1 MIPKKI
7 YRYGIAEWYGTPITS
22 LSPEGRQQLGL
33 MARLDSEKGSKKV
46 EAQQPCRFAGRL
58 SRNASCNKPGG
69 VCSIMPY
76 TLNPDDRKVETVD
89 SYVVT
94 CPRRF
99 LEEGSLLEWVAS
111 TMLGHADV
119 KLLGEVPFLRSASA
133 DDADSDSKS
142 GRIDWLVVDNRSDA
156 LAMVALETQALYF
169 SGHRMTDDFER
180 YEESEKLIYPARH
193 RRPDYRSG
201 GPKRL
206 APQLFV
212 KVPLLRNWGVKT
224 AVLVDRYFHSK
235 MATLVETP
243 GATFG
248 DKVDASD
255 IVWFIADFANGK
267 LVPGDVKCASL
278 EDSLKALNATK
289 PMSKTEFQAGVSR
302 SLTRSSFDLV
312 SEPKVQDLP
321 AAPLF

>member
-1 MIPKKI
+1 MTRKPVF
-7 YRYGIAEWYGTPITS
+7 RYGIAEWYGTPITS
-22 LSPEGRQQLGL
+22 LDREGRRLLGV

-46 EAQQPCRFAGRL
+46 EAQQPCPFAGRL

-76 TLNPDDRKVETVD
+76 TLSPEDEQVGTVD

-99 LEEGSLLEWVAS
+99 LEDGALLEWVAS
-111 TMLGHADV
+111 TMFGHADV

-133 DDADSDSKS
+133 DDIDSDSKS
-142 GRIDWLVVDNRSDA
+142 GRIDWLVVDNRVES
-156 LAMVALETQALYF
+156 LSMVALETQALYF

-180 YEESEKLIYPARH
+180 YEQADGLVYPARQ

-212 KVPLLRNWGVKT
+212 KVPLLRNWGIKT
-224 AVLVDRYFHSK
+224 AVLVDRYFYSK
-235 MATLVETP
+235 MATMIETP
-243 GATFG
+243 GATFE

-255 IVWFIADFANGK
+255 IVWFIADFIDGK
-267 LVPGDVKCASL
+267 LVPGEIKCASL

-289 PMSKTEFQAGVSR
+289 PMSKTDFQVSVRR
-302 SLTRSSFDLV
+302 SLTRSAFDLS
-312 SEPKVQDLP
+312 SEPKSEDLP
-321 AAPLF
+321 ADPLF